1 MIDLLQPVRV
11 KVPNDDRVVTL
22 DGVLVGRT
30 IEEKVRY
37 DIRLKD
43 GAVLAG
49 IPYGLVEQA

>member
-11 KVPNDDRVVTL
+11 KVPNDDRVVKL
-22 DGVLVGRT
+22 DGVVVGRT

-37 DIRLKD
+37 DVRLND

-49 IPYGLVEQA
+49 IPYGLVEAA